1 MGIFRCNYVIA
12 ILREAISFT
21 AAGLLRRL
29 GLGMASTNTQPTRP
43 APPRNDITRGV
54 MFKKVLVANRGEIAV
69 RIIRACRELGIETV
83 AVYSDVD
90 RHALHVRY
98 ADEAYLLGPA
108 PSRESYLRADKII
121 DIARKCGADA
131 VHPGYGFLA
140 EREDFVS
147 ACLEAGIAFIGPKP
161 SSIAAMGDKAEARA
175 TVIKAGV
182 PIVPGT
188 EDVGNM
194 TDDELLA
201 KAPQIGFPLLIKAT
215 AGGGGKGMREV
226 NELEE
231 MPTLL
236 QSARREAESSFGD
249 GNVYLEKLVEGA
261 RHIEIQILADTQ
273 GNVIHLGERECSLQR
288 RHQKL
293 LEEAL
298 SPALDNELREKM
310 GSVAVK
316 AAKAVDYVNAGTIEF
331 LLDKDENF
339 YFLEMNTR
347 LQVEHPVTEM
357 ITGIDIV
364 KEQIRVARGRT
375 LSYKQDEVTFNG
387 HAIECRIN
395 AEDPYNNF
403 LPSTGRI
410 THSLIP
416 TGPGVRV
423 DTGVY
428 PGFEITP
435 FYDPMI
441 AKLIVWGETRAQA
454 ILRMRRALEEY
465 RIVGV
470 RTNIPFHQTLM
481 DSHRFMG
488 GQYDTRFVEERFSMD
503 EAEESRENYAEIAA
517 ILATM
522 VAHRAAERSAQ
533 IVQRNERDTSN
544 WKWVGRWERMHR

>member
-1 MGIFRCNYVIA
+1 
-12 ILREAISFT
+12 
-21 AAGLLRRL
+21 
-29 GLGMASTNTQPTRP
+29 
-43 APPRNDITRGV
+43 
-54 MFKKVLVANRGEIAV
+54 MFKKVLIANRGEIAV
-69 RIIRACRELGIETV
+69 RIIRACRELGLETV
-83 AVYSDVD
+83 AVFSEAD
-90 RHALHVRY
+90 RSALHVRY

-108 PSRESYLRADKII
+108 PSRESYLRADKIL
-121 DIARKCGADA
+121 DIAKASGADA
-131 VHPGYGFLA
+131 IHPGYGFLA
-140 EREDFVS
+140 EREDFAS
-147 ACLEAGIAFIGPKP
+147 NCADHDITFIGPKP
-161 SSIAAMGDKAEARA
+161 SSIAAMGDKGKARA

-182 PIVPGT
+182 PVVPGT

-194 TDDELLA
+194 TDDDLLRV
-201 KAPQIGFPLLIKAT
+201 APKVGFPLLIKAT

-226 NELEE
+226 RSLEE
-231 MPTLL
+231 MPALL
-236 QSARREAESSFGD
+236 QSARREAEAAFGD

-261 RHIEIQILADTQ
+261 RHIEFQIMADSH
-273 GNVIHLGERECSLQR
+273 GNVIHLGERECSIQR

-293 LEEAL
+293 LEEAP
-298 SPALDNELREKM
+298 SPFLDDELRGKM
-310 GSVAVK
+310 GGVAVK
-316 AAKAVDYVNAGTIEF
+316 AAQAVDYVNAGTIEF
-331 LLDKDENF
+331 LVDKDHNF

-357 ITGIDIV
+357 ATGVDIV
-364 KEQIRVARGRT
+364 AEQIRVARGRQ
-375 LSYKQDEVTFNG
+375 LSYTQEQIQMNG
-387 HAIECRIN
+387 HAIECRVN
-395 AEDPYNNF
+395 AEDPFSGF

-410 THSLIP
+410 THSLLP

-435 FYDPMI
+435 YYDPMI

-488 GQYDTRFVEERFSMD
+488 GQFDTRFVEERFSMNAASEMPD
-503 EAEESRENYAEIAA
+503 AQAEIAA
-517 ILATM
+517 ILATLA
-522 VAHRAAERSAQ
+522 AHKQTERSAQ
-533 IVQRNERDTSN
+533 IVRRNERDTSN